1 MLHNCHSLKARFAPR
16 NPDGTTQHNANITGP
31 MLAQYLMALLGP
43 AGRGN
48 DPLMNLFGGMI
59 GPSGMPP
66 GGGEPGR
73 WGDYVFNQEGEFC
86 LVADISSVMFKP
98 AFRKLWTKLS
108 RSSWKTPIAISPFL
122 LPKLL

>member
-1 MLHNCHSLKARFAPR
+1 
-16 NPDGTTQHNANITGP
+16 

-48 DPLMNLFGGMI
+48 DPLMNLFGGMF

-86 LVADISSVMFKP
+86 LVADISSVMFKFEDGGYVKF
-98 AFRKLWTKLS
+98 FRSKSTTLGSKSTFVVDQCTVQQ
-108 RSSWKTPIAISPFL
+108 R
-122 LPKLL
+122 